1 VQRVN
6 SFLVIIILIVS
17 VAFHKA
23 FCKCCFKEEVEAS
36 LELAN
41 EFLKNNYGF
50 SNDYFR
56 EKSYYNKREIND
68 KLAVKGNGLMFFGNL
83 PVFVYGD
90 MDEGAREGTKYG
102 NDQRV
107 YDAEGDPRALGFSF
121 IDEPYPNPEFHI
133 DEVTYV
139 RRWIKEPWICRKIA
153 NGALQKNY
161 HRMIPG
167 IHIQN
172 NI

>member
-1 VQRVN
+1 LLTLPFYGKLN
-6 SFLVIIILIVS
+6 PDIV
-17 VAFHKA
+17 
-23 FCKCCFKEEVEAS
+23 C
-36 LELAN
+36 
-41 EFLKNNYGF
+41 
-50 SNDYFR
+50 
-56 EKSYYNKREIND
+56 ID
-68 KLAVKGNGLMFFGNL
+68 KLAVKGNGLDVFGNL

-139 RRWIKEPWICRKIA
+139 RRWIKEPWILPENSERGITKE
-153 NGALQKNY
+153 LSPDD
-161 HRMIPG
+161 PG